1 MKLNLGCGKDYID
14 DWVNVDFYDDSKC
27 DESTGELN
35 KTFSCVD
42 EFYDDTIELSN
53 CNN

>member
-27 DESTGELN
+27 DITN
-35 KTFSCVD
+35 
-42 EFYDDTIELSN
+42 
-53 CNN
+53 